1 MAHITKFKLHSMP
14 QMFAHINR
22 DKNTIRKYDNQ
33 DIDTSRSYLNQDLIH
48 GDMTD
53 LNARM
58 SEVSHQKR
66 KDLVA
71 CCGVVIT
78 LPAELH
84 SSDLATQNQF
94 FNYCTDFIKQK
105 FGEKNTIYATIH
117 HDETTPHV
125 HIGFVPVT
133 KIERKY
139 RSKTKKGETYTQ
151 ERISA
156 KDVVTKSMLNSF
168 HIELDCYI
176 TEKLGQKVSILINDN
191 IKRKNL
197 SIGELK
203 ERTAQKLEVIEKS
216 YDLKKEFLNNL
227 QEQTGAVGQ
236 DFGLFVTMSKK
247 KAINLINSSVGVS
260 EMKSYLSKI
269 DKLNKDYLNSIDGKK
284 FIEVSNQLNNYKEK
298 NKILEEQ
305 NIELK
310 KQINSYSSL
319 VSENKKLKKENELL
333 KDLLA
338 LTKNVI
344 YYSSKVLENI
354 RTFDFNSNA
363 LSSSLD
369 KIKDFCFKNNLSIFK
384 SNSRLR

>member
-1 MAHITKFKLHSMP
+1 MAHITKFKLSQMG

-22 DKNTIRKYDNQ
+22 AENQIRKYDNQ
-33 DIDTSRSYLNQDLIH
+33 DIDISRSYLNQDIIH

-58 SEVSHQKR
+58 SEVSHQNR

-71 CCGVVIT
+71 CCGVVVT

-105 FGEKNTIYATIH
+105 FGEKNVVYATIH

-139 RSKTKKGETYTQ
+139 RSKAKKGETYTQ

-156 KDVVTKSMLNSF
+156 KDVITKSMLNTF
-168 HIELDCYI
+168 HSELDQYI
-176 TEKLGQKVSILINDN
+176 TEKIGQKVSILTGKTEKNVSIN
-191 IKRKNL
+191 
-197 SIGELK
+197 ELK
-203 ERTAQKLEVIEKS
+203 ERTAKKLEDIEKS

-227 QEQTGAVGQ
+227 KEQTGAVGQ

-260 EMKSYLSKI
+260 EMKSYLLKI

-319 VSENKKLKKENELL
+319 VSENKKLKKENEVL

-354 RTFDFNSNA
+354 RTYDFNSNA
-363 LSSSLD
+363 LSSCLD
-369 KIKDFCFKNNLSIFK
+369 KLKDFCFKNNLSIFK
-384 SNSRLR
+384 SNSRSR